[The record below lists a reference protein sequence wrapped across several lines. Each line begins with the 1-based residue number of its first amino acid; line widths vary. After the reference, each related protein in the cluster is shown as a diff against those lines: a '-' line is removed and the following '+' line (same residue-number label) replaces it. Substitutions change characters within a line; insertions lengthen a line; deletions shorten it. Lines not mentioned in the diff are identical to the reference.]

1 MDIAIPIFL
10 DIYLIYKHFCSAYNL
25 KRGFIK
31 STIEISIVIII
42 TSVFNNLISSSIIGQ
57 VCTYFAAML
66 VILFLFKGRLSM
78 RIMDYLK
85 IVLAFTAVNLLA
97 AYLSHYIKQLGYE
110 NSAFLLFIFFA
121 ITMRLLIY
129 FIFKQRKQRNKIHYF
144 EISKYKGILTRFIF
158 VFISMIIMISLAL
171 NEGITNGK
179 GNLSQLQAT
188 LLVLLII
195 LLLNIYENIEEV
207 TGNLIEKMLYHQ
219 QEEIKHNYLGIIS
232 ERTQE
237 LLKIKHDIKDHMFM
251 VNYLVEKGNLNEIK
265 SYLDKIIFV
274 EKELMLI
281 PQKEWMNS
289 FIYSKIMTARKK
301 GITLEVKNEWN
312 QDLYIKID
320 DMDLLSLL
328 SNLINNS
335 IEALEYV
342 EAGEKKRSILTLK
355 QRKEYLLIDIF
366 NYYNCQYL
374 RLSAGRLLTT
384 KKDKRM
390 HGKGMNI
397 VKDIVTKYE
406 GGCDYKFIEDK
417 IYIEATLKN
426 KQV

>member
-1 MDIAIPIFL
+1 MDIVIPIFF
-10 DIYLIYKHFCSAYNL
+10 DICLIYRYFCSAYKL
-25 KRGFIK
+25 KSGSKK
-31 STIEISIVIII
+31 SILEIIIVIII
-42 TSVFNNLISSSIIGQ
+42 TSLIINLVPSSTIGQ
-57 VCTYFAAML
+57 VCAYFVAMP
-66 VILFLFKGRLSM
+66 VILFLFKGRLAI
-78 RIMDYLK
+78 RITDYLK
-85 IVLAFTAVNLLA
+85 IVLAFTAINLLA
-97 AYLSHYIKQLGYE
+97 AYLSRYIKQSGYE

-129 FIFKQRKQRNKIHYF
+129 FIFRQGKHRNKIHYF
-144 EISKYKGILTRFIF
+144 EISKYKGILTKFIF
-158 VFISMIIMISLAL
+158 VFVSLIIMISLAL

-179 GNLSQLQAT
+179 GNLIQLQAA

-207 TGNLIEKMLYHQ
+207 VGNLIEKMMYYQ
-219 QEEIKHNYLGIIS
+219 QEEIKHNYLGVIS
-232 ERTQE
+232 EKTQE
-237 LLKIKHDIKDHMFM
+237 LSKIRHDIKDHMFM
-251 VNYLVEKGNLNEIK
+251 INYLVEKGNLDEVKN
-265 SYLDKIIFV
+265 YLDKIIFV

-281 PQKEWMNS
+281 PQKEWLNS
-289 FIYSKIMTARKK
+289 FIYSKVIAARKK
-301 GITLEVKNEWN
+301 GITLEVKNEWD
-312 QDLYIKID
+312 QDLCIETD

-366 NYYNCQYL
+366 NYFNCQYL
-374 RLSAGRLLTT
+374 RPSTGRLLTT
-384 KKDKRM
+384 KTDKRI

-406 GGCDYKFIEDK
+406 GGFDYKINEDK
-417 IYIEATLKN
+417 IYIEVTLKN

>member
-57 VCTYFAAML
+57 VCTYFAAMP

-97 AYLSHYIKQLGYE
+97 AYLSRYIKQLGYE

-121 ITMRLLIY
+121 IMMRLLIY

-188 LLVLLII
+188 LLVLLVI

-207 TGNLIEKMLYHQ
+207 VGNLIEKMMSYQ

-342 EAGEKKRSILTLK
+342 EAGEKKRSILKLK